1 MKLTRFR
8 FRLRRR
14 PNLRRLVFWGSL
26 FVMLGAALTGLIW
39 AVIEREFGRGPLTAA
54 AVGLGA
60 LLIALAFGLLEFTN
74 PTFHPESHLFD
85 WSDVDALRKVSRQS
99 ELDAATRD
107 WARSLA
113 ERIAVVLPGRASSSG
128 ERRPTRTKV

>member
-26 FVMLGAALTGLIW
+26 FVMLGAALTGLFW
-39 AVIEREFGRGPLTAA
+39 AVIEREFGPGPLTMVT
-54 AVGLGA
+54 VGLGA

-85 WSDVDALRKVSRQS
+85 WSDVDSLRTVSRQTD
-99 ELDAATRD
+99 LDAETRD

-113 ERIAVVLPGRASSSG
+113 ERIAVVLPGRAPSDR
-128 ERRPTRTKV
+128 ERRHSRTKV